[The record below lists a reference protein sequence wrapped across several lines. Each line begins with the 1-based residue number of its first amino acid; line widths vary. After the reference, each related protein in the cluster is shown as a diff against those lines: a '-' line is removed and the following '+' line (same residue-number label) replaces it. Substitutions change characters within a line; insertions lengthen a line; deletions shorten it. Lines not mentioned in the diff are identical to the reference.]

1 MAREKLAKLFQPIV
15 EERRLMIKNGNKK
28 DLLDNI
34 LELKEEDGWKPEDE
48 DIIDMLIGFVLAG
61 HEAIATGMMWSIIYL
76 TQNPHI
82 LKRAKV
88 N

>member
-1 MAREKLAKLFQPIV
+1 
-15 EERRLMIKNGNKK
+15 MIKNGDNK
-28 DLLDNI
+28 DLLDI
-34 LELKEEDGWKPEDE
+34 LLELGEEDGWKPEDE
-48 DIIDMLIGFVLAG
+48 DIIGMLIGLVLAG

-82 LKRAKV
+82 LERAKV